1 MTFMQNLLAYA
12 LPVAVLAALV
22 QVIDQLFVGKL
33 KGIGPFIAG
42 GGWVAFQAWALYF
55 LAGSFDGASVGTNG
69 INGAL
74 WALVAYA
81 LGIIASILIFEFAGV
96 LGKTGFWATPLSL
109 LVLCIPVIFLQLTP
123 HPFKYVPALFVGA
136 GVFFCVMSYFTQ
148 VKGAFKEGS
157 SKWSMY
163 GMTAVGELVY
173 CALGLAAGWGVV
185 SWANYYFANL
195 A

>member
-1 MTFMQNLLAYA
+1 MQNLVAYA
-12 LPVAVLAALV
+12 IPVGVLAALV

-33 KGIGPFIAG
+33 KGIGPFVAG

-55 LAGSFDGASVGTNG
+55 LAGAFNPDGVGTNG

-74 WALVAYA
+74 WALVSYA
-81 LGIIASILIFEFAGV
+81 LGIVASILIFEFGGI
-96 LGKTGFWATPLSL
+96 LGKLGFWAMPVSL
-109 LVLCIPVIFLQLTP
+109 VVLCIPVIFLQLADA
-123 HPFKYVPALFVGA
+123 PFNYVPALFVGA
-136 GVFFCVMSYFTQ
+136 GVFFCVMSYFPQ

-157 SKWSMY
+157 SKWSNY
-163 GMTAVGELVY
+163 GSTAVGELVY
-173 CALGLAAGWGVV
+173 CAIGLAAGWGVV